1 MCGDRD
7 RREDRELSEI
17 DGRGAGVASSAH
29 VPVVQ
34 QHDSGEHERQD
45 RERQESVRDAAAI
58 LDADTKRNGDDVDIR
73 KVRADDQRR
82 SCKRRS
88 AFETALRE
96 RQADERVGE
105 VVHPLRAEIGNGK
118 WEMGNGSRRCSQ
130 RAHFRF
136 PISHFRRLF
145 SP

>member
-1 MCGDRD
+1 M
-7 RREDRELSEI
+7 
-17 DGRGAGVASSAH
+17 
-29 VPVVQ
+29 
-34 QHDSGEHERQD
+34 
-45 RERQESVRDAAAI
+45 RDAAAI

-118 WEMGNGSRRCSQ
+118 WNWKLHPKLVNDGVMREIIHGQADTREKAIQAAKAALVRSMS
-130 RAHFRF
+130 
-136 PISHFRRLF
+136 L
-145 SP
+145 